1 MQIIEHMK
9 SKNCNGSVNFFPL
22 DSVQGKMLW
31 ETPEE
36 YKKNGKDED
45 VSTGLFR
52 PISVTY

>member
-1 MQIIEHMK
+1 MKIIEHMK

-36 YKKNGKDED
+36 YKKNGKDEN

-52 PISVTY
+52 PI